1 MTASASKRPLGTSE
15 AVNMNYL
22 RTRGSGGIYSH
33 QRAEAQCP
41 SSIIRLQKEKFS
53 AVCKDK

>member
-1 MTASASKRPLGTSE
+1 MSSASKRLLGTSE

-22 RTRGSGGIYSH
+22 RTRGSGGIYFH
-33 QRAEAQCP
+33 QRVEAQCP
-41 SSIIRLQKEKFS
+41 GSIIRLQQEKFS